1 MGRIRSPG
9 AVLAV
14 WSACFAG
21 MGISGWLGG
30 GSLVLSLVGDWVGY
44 LLPLLLVLHL
54 TRRKGFWSSAG
65 VRRRGLLPGLT
76 WLFALFLLFSI
87 LLGIYGEAAARLV
100 GKDPGEEVFERMRE
114 QFPPWY
120 FAYFALASFFPVA
133 LTEEVVFRGFI
144 LRELLPLG
152 AARAI
157 LLSSAMHSLS
167 HLWYLELGLPGLTM
181 FGSAFLFFLWMGTV
195 YAKTGNLV
203 PTILMHGLN
212 NASLSL
218 RFFWGEEAT
227 SALSTLLLFLGWFS
241 LLHLLLSRRV
251 GRERPREGGGE
262 ERGVSG
268 AEGIRRMMERLD
280 AFRRE
285 GKISEEEWRRLKEV
299 YRERLRELGEGGGG

>member
-1 MGRIRSPG
+1 
-9 AVLAV
+9 
-14 WSACFAG
+14 

-30 GSLVLSLVGDWVGY
+30 DNLALSLVGDWVGY
-44 LLPLLLVLHL
+44 LLPLLLVFHL

-65 VRRRGLLPGLT
+65 VGRRGLLPGLS
-76 WLFALFLLFSI
+76 WLFALLLLFSF
-87 LLGIYGEAAARLV
+87 LLGVYGEAVARLV
-100 GKDPGEEVFERMRE
+100 GEDPGEEVFDRMRE

-152 AARAI
+152 AARAV

-195 YAKTGNLV
+195 YAKTGNLI
-203 PTILMHGLN
+203 PTVLMHGLN

-218 RFFWGEEAT
+218 RFFWGEEAV
-227 SALSTLLLFLGWFS
+227 SSLSTLLLFLGWFS

-251 GRERPREGGGE
+251 RGKRPREGGGE
-262 ERGVSG
+262 ERKVSG

-285 GKISEEEWRRLKEV
+285 GKISEEEWRRLREV
-299 YRERLRELGEGGGG
+299 YRSRLKELEEG

>member
-1 MGRIRSPG
+1 MGGIKHPG

-21 MGISGWLGG
+21 MGISGWLGRG
-30 GSLVLSLVGDWVGY
+30 GLALSLLGDWLGY
-44 LLPLLLVLHL
+44 LLPLLLVFHL
-54 TRRKGFWSSAG
+54 TRREGFWSSAG

-100 GKDPGEEVFERMRE
+100 GKDPGEEVFERMKE

-152 AARAI
+152 VARAV
-157 LLSSAMHSLS
+157 LLSSALHSLS
-167 HLWYLELGLPGLTM
+167 HLWYLDLGPSGLTM
-181 FGSAFLFFLWMGTV
+181 FGSAFLFFVWMGAV

-241 LLHLLLSRRV
+241 LLHLLLSRGVRRGRPPRARV
-251 GRERPREGGGE
+251 ERR
-262 ERGVSG
+262 VSR

-280 AFRRE
+280 TFRRE

-299 YRERLRELGEGGGG
+299 YRERLRELEEEGG